1 MTTREKLH
9 SLVDELSDA
18 EAEAALARLTRERES
33 LRVWADADDR
43 EAIEDAWALASARD
57 AIREESW

>member
-9 SLVDELSDA
+9 SLVETLSGA

-33 LRVWADADDR
+33 LRAWADSDR
-43 EAIEDAWALASARD
+43 RDETEDAWALANAQQ
-57 AIREESW
+57 AVREEPW